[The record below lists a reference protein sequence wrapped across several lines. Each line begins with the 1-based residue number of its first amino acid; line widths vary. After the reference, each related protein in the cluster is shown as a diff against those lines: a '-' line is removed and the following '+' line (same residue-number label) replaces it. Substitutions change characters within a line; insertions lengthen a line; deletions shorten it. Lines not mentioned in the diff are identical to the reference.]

1 MSREF
6 WHKIL
11 GLFGGPFS
19 GDSGIPGRSDSSR
32 KEDPG
37 SPITS
42 RTGSEEIPAQDLRDT
57 EDEMPVGNLPEHVGT
72 VGKLLPKRCEG
83 IRLLLHQIQEDFNV
97 SSCFVSL

>member
-1 MSREF
+1 VEQIYKKENCVSKKF
-6 WHKIL
+6 YPKVL
-11 GLFGGPFS
+11 GLFGGLFS

-57 EDEMPVGNLPEHVGT
+57 EDEMPVGNLSTREQSANYFRKGV
-72 VGKLLPKRCEG
+72 KE
-83 IRLLLHQIQEDFNV
+83 
-97 SSCFVSL
+97 